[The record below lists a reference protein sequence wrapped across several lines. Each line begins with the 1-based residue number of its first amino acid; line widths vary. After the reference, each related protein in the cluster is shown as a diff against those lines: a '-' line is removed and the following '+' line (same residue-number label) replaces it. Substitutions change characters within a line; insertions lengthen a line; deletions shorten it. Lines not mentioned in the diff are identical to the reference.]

1 MKKYLILALSLAMIL
16 LIFPTAAI
24 EQSEKPNQTDRGEKR
39 TESSDVQKEEP
50 ADLQEDEEVI
60 SVFRSTSGKVEDID
74 VEEYLCGAVAA
85 EISPEYS
92 EEAIKAQTVACH
104 TYALYMREIQKR
116 APDENL
122 YGADLSDSP
131 NTHQGYMSE
140 EEQKEKWGDKYG
152 EYSEKIMSCVKEVSN
167 KVITYKGEYIAAA
180 FHAINTGKTEDSEN
194 VWGEK
199 ITYLKSVESPGD
211 ALSPELV
218 KTKSLTEEEMKKAL
232 GEGDVN
238 VTGEASR
245 WFSQPEYTKSGS
257 VKTVEICG
265 TEYKGSAVRD
275 ILSLPSNAFSVRYE
289 DGTFTVE
296 TKGYGHMIGLS
307 QCGAEYMAKQ
317 GFTWEEILL
326 HYYSGVKI
334 TKL

>member
-92 EEAIKAQTVACH
+92 EEAIKAQAVACH

-180 FHAINTGKTEDSEN
+180 LSPSKVI
-194 VWGEK
+194 
-199 ITYLKSVESPGD
+199 SVEIN
-211 ALSPELV
+211 
-218 KTKSLTEEEMKKAL
+218 EEEKSAAVKVPAYQL
-232 GEGDVN
+232 SLAIG
-238 VTGEASR
+238 
-245 WFSQPEYTKSGS
+245 KSGQN
-257 VKTVEICG
+257 VRLAARLTGWKIDITAVE
-265 TEYKGSAVRD
+265 E
-275 ILSLPSNAFSVRYE
+275 
-289 DGTFTVE
+289 
-296 TKGYGHMIGLS
+296 
-307 QCGAEYMAKQ
+307 
-317 GFTWEEILL
+317 
-326 HYYSGVKI
+326 
-334 TKL
+334 